1 MTEKTART
9 LTTQDELTDFLL
21 YTAPDGQVKVE
32 CILHNETIWLPQKR
46 IAELFG
52 VGVPT
57 ISKHLENIF
66 TDGELEREATISI
79 LETVQQEGTRQV
91 KRKLEFYNL
100 DAIISVGYR
109 VNSSKATQFR
119 IWATQL
125 LKEYIIK
132 GFAIDDDRLKNG
144 RFFGK
149 DYFRELLERVRSIR
163 ASERRIYQQ
172 ITDIFAECSI
182 DYDPSSEATRNFYA
196 HVQDKFHYAITGH
209 TAAEIIYLSADAEK
223 PLMGIQTYKN
233 APDGRVLKSD
243 TTIGKN
249 YLQEDEIKSLER
261 AVSGFFD
268 YIERIIENRTTF
280 SMESFAESVN
290 RFLEFNEYKILENLG
305 SITRGQAD
313 EKAFDEYEKFN
324 KSQRIDSD
332 FDKVVKQL
340 TASKNQESKTN
351 G

>member
-1 MTEKTART
+1 MTKKTVRT

-52 VGVPT
+52 VGVPA

-66 TDGELEREATISI
+66 TDGELVREATISI